1 MDFLKSYRRRVR
13 LINSII
19 DIARRYQHNFPD
31 FVLPAIQD
39 YCKHGEEGLA
49 FDTLLTWL
57 YEVELTPDESEKNKL
72 IEIAEEFKIPQ
83 EDLYFWP
90 EREDR
95 S

>member
-1 MDFLKSYRRRVR
+1 MGFFRWYSRRVR
-13 LINSII
+13 LINSIV

-31 FVLPAIQD
+31 FVLPSIHED
-39 YCKHGEEGLA
+39 CNHGDWGLA
-49 FDTLLTWL
+49 FDTLLSWL